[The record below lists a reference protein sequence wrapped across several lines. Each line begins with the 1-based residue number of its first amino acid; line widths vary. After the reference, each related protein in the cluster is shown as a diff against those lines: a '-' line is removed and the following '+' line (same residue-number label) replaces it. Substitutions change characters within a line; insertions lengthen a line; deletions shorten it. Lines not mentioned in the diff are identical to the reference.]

1 MPREPPARR
10 GPPRDARPA
19 ERSIA
24 PEGKEES
31 RARFRFRR
39 GSAERRKETL
49 ADRDLDRYRKLC
61 RRSRELALARAA
73 SGVPPEAAEADQAA
87 ELALERWHA
96 ARRFERR
103 LKGER
108 KDAEVRGSVVLASE
122 IDRLLAALDGAVAG
136 ARRLALEEVT
146 RATANVVS
154 FERRSA

>member
-1 MPREPPARR
+1 MSRRARR
-10 GPPRDARPA
+10 RNRALDSRLDGAARRDV
-19 ERSIA
+19 ERLW
-24 PEGKEES
+24 PT
-31 RARFRFRR
+31 R
-39 GSAERRKETL
+39 GAKG
-49 ADRDLDRYRKLC
+49 DRDLGRYRKLC

-122 IDRLLAALDGAVAG
+122 IDRLLAALEGAVAG